1 MAKLIP
7 DVQIG
12 TLGGSLLWVGAG
24 IVIIVA
30 LFTSGF
36 GPALITAA
44 IVGVVLVVL
53 YFAISRMLFRAK
65 RGTR

>member
-24 IVIIVA
+24 VVILVA
-30 LFTSGF
+30 LFTSGL
-36 GPALITAA
+36 GPALITA
-44 IVGVVLVVL
+44 VGVGVILVVL
-53 YFAISRMLFRAK
+53 YFAISRFLFRAK
-65 RGTR
+65 RGSR